1 MGDNIRKS
9 CMGMEVDPYFSNKK
23 WPSAL
28 FFFFFL
34 ISINMSSEKNVHLS
48 FQSDMTI

>member
-28 FFFFFL
+28 FFFL